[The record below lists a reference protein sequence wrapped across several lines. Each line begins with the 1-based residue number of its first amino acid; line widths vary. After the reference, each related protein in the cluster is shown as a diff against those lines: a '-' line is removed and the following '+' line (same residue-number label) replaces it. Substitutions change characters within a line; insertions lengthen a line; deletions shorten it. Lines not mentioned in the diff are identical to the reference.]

1 MKLTFVSN
9 YINHHQIPVS
19 SELYKA
25 LGDDYTFLQTE
36 PVEQERLQMGWSDA
50 AAELP
55 YVKLYRD
62 DPEKS
67 AALIMNSDV
76 VVFGGSDDEDLILSR
91 IEAGKPVLRYS
102 ERIYKTGQ
110 WKAISP
116 RGLRKKYHDH
126 IRFRKAPVYL
136 LCAGGYVASDFALI
150 HAYPNKMLKWGYFPE
165 TKHYDVDNLLANK
178 YRKTHDHIKLLW
190 AGRFIDW
197 KHPELAIAVARH
209 LKECGVDFR
218 LEMIGGGA
226 MDEELRRMVNTH
238 HLENE
243 VIFAGF
249 LTPPQVRAKMEE
261 ADLYL
266 FTSDRQ
272 EGWGAVLNEAMNS
285 GCAVIASHAIGAVPY
300 LIQHQ
305 HNGLRFRSGNSAD
318 LMKQIDRL
326 LEREERIDQLGRVAE
341 ETIETTWNAE
351 CAAQRLL
358 QLAEAL
364 CDGCDPM
371 QIAKRWSDGPGST
384 ARE

>member
-55 YVKLYRD
+55 YVKLYRE
-62 DPEKS
+62 DPEQS
-67 AALIMNSDV
+67 AALIMDSDV
-76 VVFGGSDDEDLILSR
+76 VVFGGSDDEDLILPR

-165 TKHYDVDNLLANK
+165 TKHYDVDNLLANR

-197 KHPELAIAVARH
+197 KHPELAIAVASH
-209 LKECGVDFR
+209 LKERGVDFR

-226 MDEELRRMVNTH
+226 MDAELRRMVKAH
-238 HLENE
+238 HLEHE

-300 LIQHQ
+300 LIQHRD
-305 HNGLRFRSGNSAD
+305 NGLMFRSENSVD
-318 LMKQIDRL
+318 LMKQVDWL
-326 LEREERIDQLGRVAE
+326 LEQQDRIDQVGKAAE
-341 ETIETTWNAE
+341 KTIVTTWNAE
-351 CAAQRLL
+351 CAAERLL
-358 QLAEAL
+358 QLAETLAKNE
-364 CDGCDPM
+364 DPM
-371 QIAKRWSDGPGST
+371 ETAKQWPEGPGSK
-384 ARE
+384 A